1 MQTDLND
8 IFAKRLKQWYLTHK
22 RDLPWRNTQDPYLIW
37 LSEVI
42 LQQTRVV
49 QGMPYFLKF
58 AEKYP
63 TINLLANAPVDE
75 VMRLW
80 QGLGYYSRARNMH
93 NTAKIIHEQLKGVF
107 PNNYN
112 DLIKLK
118 GIGPYTAAAI
128 ASFAFGEKVAV
139 VDGNVYRVLAR
150 IFGLN
155 DDIMSPIGQKVFK
168 HKANQVIENEQQ
180 TPLYN
185 QAIMEFGALQ
195 CVPRGYVCAFCT
207 MADLCE
213 AKNQM
218 TQDKLPVK
226 IKKLT
231 IKQRFFYYFL
241 IEKNGTYFFEKREG
255 KGIWEGL
262 YEPFL
267 IENNAELENAL
278 KQFKN
283 EFKIEKFKIEQVF
296 EPIKHILTHQKLI
309 ITFIKIIIEEPTQS
323 ENKNYYELE
332 EVLNLPKPIVIAD
345 FIEKNLIF
353 KPFPNNF
360 L

>member
-8 IFAKRLKQWYLTHK
+8 IFAKRLKQWYLTYK
-22 RDLPWRNTQDPYLIW
+22 RDLPWRKTNDPYLIW

-42 LQQTRVV
+42 LQQTRVA

-63 TINLLANAPVDE
+63 TINLLANAPIDE

-93 NTAKIIHEQLKGVF
+93 NTAKIVQEALNGIF
-107 PNNYN
+107 PNKYN

-128 ASFAFGEKVAV
+128 ASFAFAENVAV

-150 IFGLN
+150 FFGIHE
-155 DDIMSPIGQKVFK
+155 DIMGPIGQKVFNQ
-168 HKANQVIENEQQ
+168 KANEIITNEEE
-180 TPLYN
+180 THIYN

-195 CVPRGYVCAFCT
+195 CVPKGYVCTFCT

-218 TQDKLPVK
+218 NQDKLPVK
-226 IKKLT
+226 IKKTT
-231 IKQRFFYYFL
+231 IKHRFLYYFL
-241 IEKNGTYFFEKREG
+241 IESNGKYYFEKRKG

-262 YEPFL
+262 YQPFL
-267 IENNAELENAL
+267 VENEGNLEDSL
-278 KQFKN
+278 QQFKT
-283 EFKIEKFKIEQVF
+283 EFQKSPFKIEQVF
-296 EPIKHILTHQKLI
+296 EPIKHILTHQKLN
-309 ITFIKIIIEEPTQS
+309 ITFIIISLEKNTHS
-323 ENKNYYELE
+323 TKKNYYELDQ
-332 EVLNLPKPIVIAD
+332 VLNLPKPIVIAD
-345 FIEKNLIF
+345 FFEKNIVL
-353 KPFPNNF
+353 
-360 L
+360 